1 MNLQIQI
8 NKSMKQVLA
17 DFNTATFEYKN
28 QQRISVFRQLTL
40 LSENLPFPAQGQTY
54 ARWQCFAEIAGIDL
68 SLAKL
73 FESHCDALSILYELG
88 DSTNIRSSEIW
99 AVWAAEGGPA
109 PLQVANNHCT
119 GTKLWCSGAAFVQRA
134 LMSYKNEQGQSQLCM
149 VQLDQPNISI
159 DFSQWQAVGMQHT
172 QTAKVHFHNCLIRL
186 IGQPD
191 QYLQRPGF
199 WHGAA
204 GIAACW
210 YGAAARLMHFLQ
222 QSCQD
227 SPNSFK
233 SMYMGELAQQ
243 LAVTKAFFQYTAKL
257 IDTQPHENHE
267 RVIRILRAQT
277 EQCCQAVMDLAGKA
291 LGARPYCEE
300 GVFAQ
305 LMADLPVFIR
315 QSHAA
320 FDDVQIAERC
330 LQEHMSWEL

>member
-1 MNLQIQI
+1 
-8 NKSMKQVLA
+8 MKRVLA
-17 DFNTATFEYKN
+17 DFDSATPEYKN
-28 QQRISVFRQLTL
+28 QQRVSVFRQLTL
-40 LSENLPFPAQGQTY
+40 LSEHLSFPAQGQTY

-73 FESHCDALSILYELG
+73 FESHCDALSILHELG
-88 DSTNIRSSEIW
+88 DSTNMRYSEIW

-109 PLQVANNHCT
+109 PLKEENNYCT
-119 GTKLWCSGAAFVQRA
+119 GTKLWCSGAAFVQQA
-134 LMSYKNEQGQSQLCM
+134 LMSYKNQQGQSQLCM
-149 VQLDQPNISI
+149 IQLDQPSISI

-172 QTAKVHFHNCLIRL
+172 QTAKVHFHNSLIRL

-210 YGAAARLMHFLQ
+210 YGAAVRLMHFLQ

-243 LAVTKAFFQYTAKL
+243 LAVTKAFFQYTANL
-257 IDTQPHENHE
+257 IDTQPYENHE

-277 EQCCQAVMDLAGKA
+277 EQCCQAVMEEGGEVYACRFALQALYGQTEKA
-291 LGARPYCEE
+291 LMPGIRPINPLD
-300 GVFAQ
+300 VMDLKL
-305 LMADLPVFIR
+305 LMRRDNALIIDTWTV
-315 QSHAA
+315 
-320 FDDVQIAERC
+320 
-330 LQEHMSWEL
+330 

>member
-1 MNLQIQI
+1 
-8 NKSMKQVLA
+8 MKRVLA
-17 DFNTATFEYKN
+17 DFDSATPEYKN
-28 QQRISVFRQLTL
+28 QQRVSVFRQLTL
-40 LSENLPFPAQGQTY
+40 LSEHLPFPAQGQTY

-73 FESHCDALSILYELG
+73 FESHCDALSILHELG
-88 DSTNIRSSEIW
+88 DSTNMRYSEIW

-109 PLQVANNHCT
+109 PLKEENNYCT
-119 GTKLWCSGAAFVQRA
+119 GTKLWCSGAAFVQQA
-134 LMSYKNEQGQSQLCM
+134 LMSYKNQQGQSQLCM
-149 VQLDQPNISI
+149 IQLDQPSISI

-172 QTAKVHFHNCLIRL
+172 QTAKVHFHNSLIRL

-210 YGAAARLMHFLQ
+210 YGAAVRLMHFLQ

-243 LAVTKAFFQYTAKL
+243 LAVTKAFFQYTANL
-257 IDTQPHENHE
+257 IDTQPYENHE

-277 EQCCQAVMDLAGKA
+277 EQCCQAVMEEGGEVYACRFALQALYGQTEKA
-291 LGARPYCEE
+291 LMPGIRPINPLD
-300 GVFAQ
+300 VMDLKL
-305 LMADLPVFIR
+305 LMRRDNALIIDTWTV
-315 QSHAA
+315 
-320 FDDVQIAERC
+320 
-330 LQEHMSWEL
+330 